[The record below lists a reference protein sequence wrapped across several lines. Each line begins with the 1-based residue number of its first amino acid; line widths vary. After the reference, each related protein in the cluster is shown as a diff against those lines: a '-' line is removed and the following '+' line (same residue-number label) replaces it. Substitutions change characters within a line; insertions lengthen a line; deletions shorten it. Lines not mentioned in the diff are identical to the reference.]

1 MELNEKFLEELANT
15 TSPSG
20 NEIEAQRVWAS
31 EMSKYNNKVE
41 LDNYGNCIATYSIL
55 QKNYDVVID
64 AHIDEISYMVSGFSD
79 NYIKVVRNG
88 GVDMF
93 ITSGQRAIIHT
104 DTSKIPCVFGSIPI
118 HVHRGEKEKT
128 FDKVHEL
135 FIDCGCDNIDEI
147 KELGIKVGDYVT
159 MDGDF
164 MKLGKNYYTGK
175 SFDDK
180 IGVFILSEVA
190 RKLKENKINLPYNLH
205 FMSAVQ
211 EEVGCNGP
219 LYLSKKLKADVAI
232 VLDVTHDV
240 SSGAYTSGKDGYSKC
255 GLGPDI
261 TRAACVQN
269 NLRKLIIDTAEETK
283 IPYQLSASG
292 SGTGTNTDNYALYNG
307 AVSALI
313 SIPLKYM
320 HSTVETVKKSDI
332 ENTVELLYNV
342 LLKINKDQ
350 DFKNK
355 L

>member
-1 MELNEKFLEELANT
+1 MELNEKFIEELTNT
-15 TSPSG
+15 SSPSG

-31 EMSKYNNKVE
+31 EMKKYADNVE
-41 LDNYGNCIATYSIL
+41 LDEYGNCIASNYH
-55 QKNYDVVID
+55 KNCEYNVVID

-104 DTSKIPCVFGSIPI
+104 DISKIPCVFGSIPI
-118 HVHRGEKEKT
+118 HVHHGDKDKT

-135 FIDCGCDNIDEI
+135 FLDCGCDSEEEI
-147 KELGIKVGDYVT
+147 KELGIKIGDYVT
-159 MDGDF
+159 MEGDF

-180 IGVFILSEVA
+180 VGVFILSEVA
-190 RKLKENKINLPYNLH
+190 KKLKENKINLPYNLH

-219 LYLSKKLKADVAI
+219 LYLSKKIKADVAI
-232 VLDVTHDV
+232 VLDVTHDI
-240 SSGAYTSGKDGYSKC
+240 SSDAYTKGKDGYSKC

-269 NLRKLIIDTAEETK
+269 NLRKLIIDTAIKNE

-292 SGTGTNTDNYALYNG
+292 SYTGTNTDNYALYNG
-307 AVSALI
+307 ANSALI

-332 ENTVELLYNV
+332 ENTIDLLYNV
-342 LLKINKDQ
+342 LLNINHKH